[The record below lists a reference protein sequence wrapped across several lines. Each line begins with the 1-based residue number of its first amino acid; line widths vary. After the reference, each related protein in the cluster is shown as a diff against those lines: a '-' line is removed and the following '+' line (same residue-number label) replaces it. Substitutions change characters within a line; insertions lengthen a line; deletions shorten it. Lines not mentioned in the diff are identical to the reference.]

1 MWSSEPRTAARRSRH
16 ALRARS
22 LALALVVGLLLSD
35 GAPAAENDLG
45 VVGPV
50 YPIQEPD
57 LLRTIESRLREKERS
72 GELASLQRQG
82 LARAEA
88 SLREPKPVQ
97 GLRRAVAPRVRHVD
111 PTIQAARDL
120 LAPDGTTVIR
130 AGTRVNPLDHVQ
142 LSERLLFFDAR
153 DARQLAHA
161 ARLIDGFE
169 GRVKPILVGGSFVD
183 LTRRWQRPVYYDQGG
198 ALVRRLGIQQVPALV
213 SQDGK
218 RLRIEELAP

>member
-1 MWSSEPRTAARRSRH
+1 M
-16 ALRARS
+16 
-22 LALALVVGLLLSD
+22 LALVIGPLLSH
-35 GAPAAENDLG
+35 GAPAVGNDLG

-57 LLRTIESRLREKERS
+57 LLRTIESALREKERT
-72 GELASLQRQG
+72 GELARLQHQG

-97 GLRRAVAPRVRHVD
+97 GLRRTFAPRVRHVD
-111 PTIQAARDL
+111 PTMQVARDV
-120 LAPDGTTVIR
+120 LAPDGSTVIR
-130 AGTRVNPLDHVQ
+130 AGTRVNPFDYVK

-153 DARQLAHA
+153 DASQLAHA

-218 RLRIEELAP
+218 RLRIEELAL

>member
-1 MWSSEPRTAARRSRH
+1 M
-16 ALRARS
+16 S
-22 LALALVVGLLLSD
+22 LALALVVGPLLSH
-35 GAPAAENDLG
+35 GAPAAGNDLG

-72 GELASLQRQG
+72 GELARLQRQG

-97 GLRRAVAPRVRHVD
+97 GLRRTVAPRVRYVD
-111 PTIQAARDL
+111 PTMQVARDL

-130 AGTRVNPLDHVQ
+130 AGTRVNPFDYVQ